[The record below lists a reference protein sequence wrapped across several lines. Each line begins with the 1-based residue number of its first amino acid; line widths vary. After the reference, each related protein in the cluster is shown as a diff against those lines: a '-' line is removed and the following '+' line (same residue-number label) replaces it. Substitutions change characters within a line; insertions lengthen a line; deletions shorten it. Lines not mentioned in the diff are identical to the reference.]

1 LTINKYRHIFLHEA
15 PGTFQFTK
23 PTKHGSSRFIPDRD
37 PASHSATLIKK
48 FNDAW
53 MHAEDE
59 QAVLH
64 RTRNGVYIEFISDP
78 DAYLVTKSLEEMRTK
93 KIRLLNVR
101 TEEKEDEE
109 ITYATVYV
117 AHDKKRYF
125 LDKIEAYAID
135 TADGKRKN
143 ARLVNSIA
151 DLRKALL
158 VESFWI
164 DSRELIPADEKV
176 WCEVWLGSDDTV
188 VLGDFEILL
197 EQENI
202 QASAGFIR
210 FPERMVKVILANRHD
225 LETLT
230 KNSDYIAEYR
240 RAKETA
246 AFWLDMPNREQ
257 AEWVRDLLK
266 RIEVISDP
274 AVSVCVL
281 DTGINNGHPLLA
293 PVLKDEDCMAVNPN
307 WGLEDHDMHGT
318 LMAGIAAYGDLQK
331 CLTSRSNIP
340 LSHCLESVKII
351 PRPPGENRQEL
362 WGYITSQA
370 ISIAEIQAP
379 LRSRIHCMA
388 ISATDTRDK
397 GRPSSWS
404 GQVDNLASGAEDG
417 NQRLI
422 IVCAGNVNDLA
433 CAVNYPDAQVT
444 ESIHDPGQAWNAL
457 TIGAYTDLDVIK
469 NETLRGFSPI
479 ASAGQLSP
487 FTTTSITWDNKWPN
501 KPDVVLEGGNL
512 SQDGKGFIDE
522 SDDLSLLS
530 TFYKPTI
537 SHFRSHNMTSAATA
551 KAAWLAARI
560 KDFYPECWP
569 ETIRALIVHSAEWT
583 DGLKKQFLGNQ
594 SKTAYAQ
601 LIRICGYGV
610 PDLNRA
616 LYSAENSLTLVSQ
629 AYIQPYDKKPSGGG
643 YRTNEMHL
651 FDLPWPKEVLLALPP
666 NIKVNMKVTL
676 SYFIEPGPGEI
687 GWENRYRY
695 PSHGLRFDIK
705 SPSETNDEFIR
716 RINTAVHTEEEGAPG
731 TKSASD
737 KWLIGSNGRDKG
749 SIHSDIWDGT
759 AAELAASGCIAV
771 YPIIGWWRERPYLGR
786 FNRKTRYSLIVSI
799 NTPAADVDIYTP
811 VANLVGITVPVTI
824 ET

>member
-1 LTINKYRHIFLHEA
+1 MTINKYRHIFLRES
-15 PGTFQFTK
+15 PDTFQFTK
-23 PTKHGSSRFIPDRD
+23 PASRGSNKFIPDRD

-53 MHAEDE
+53 KLAEDE

-64 RTRNGVYIEFISDP
+64 HTRNGVYIEFISDP
-78 DAYLVTKSLEEMRTK
+78 GAYLVTKSLEEMRTK
-93 KIRLLNVR
+93 KIRLLNIR
-101 TEEKEDEE
+101 TEEKEKEE

-135 TADGKRKN
+135 SSDGKRKN
-143 ARLVNSIA
+143 AKLVNSIA

-164 DSRELIPADEKV
+164 DARELIPADGKV
-176 WCEVWLGSDDTV
+176 WCEVWLSSDDSK
-188 VLGDFEILL
+188 VLSDFERLL
-197 EQENI
+197 EKEKI
-202 QASAGFIR
+202 EASAGFIR
-210 FPERMVKVILANRHD
+210 FPERMVKVVLANRQD
-225 LETLT
+225 LEMLT

-266 RIEVISDP
+266 RIEVASDP
-274 AVSVCVL
+274 VVSVCIL
-281 DTGINNGHPLLA
+281 DSGINNGHPLLA
-293 PVLKDEDCMAVNPN
+293 PVLKDEDCMTVNPA
-307 WGLEDHDMHGT
+307 WGTDDHDKHGT
-318 LMAGIAAYGDLQK
+318 LMAGIAAYGDLQE
-331 CLTSRSNIP
+331 CLASRNKIP

-351 PRPPGENRQEL
+351 PRPPSENRQEL
-362 WGYITSQA
+362 WGYMTSQA

-379 LRSRIHCMA
+379 QRSRIHCMA

-404 GQVDNLASGAEDG
+404 GQIDNLASGAEDD

-422 IVCAGNVNDLA
+422 IVCAGNVRDLA
-433 CAVNYPDAQVT
+433 CAVDYPNAQVT

-457 TIGAYTDLDVIK
+457 TIGAYTELDVINDK
-469 NETLRGFSPI
+469 TLRGYSPI

-512 SQDGKGFIDE
+512 SYDGQRFYDE

-551 KAAWLAARI
+551 RAAWLAGQI
-560 KDFYPECWP
+560 KDFYPEFWP
-569 ETIRALIVHSAEWT
+569 ETVRALIVHSAEWT
-583 DGLKKQFLGNQ
+583 DELKEQFLENQ
-594 SKTAYAQ
+594 SKTAYAK
-601 LIRICGYGV
+601 LLRICGYGV
-610 PDLNRA
+610 PDLSRA

-629 AYIQPYDKKPSGGG
+629 AYIQPYEKKPGGSG

-651 FDLPWPKEVLLALPP
+651 YDLPWPKEVLLALPP
-666 NIKVNMKVTL
+666 DIEVSMKVTL
-676 SYFIEPGPGEI
+676 SYFVEPGPGEI

-705 SPSETNDEFIR
+705 SPSETSDEFVR
-716 RINTAVHTEEEGAPG
+716 RINTAVHTEEEGHPG
-731 TKSASD
+731 TRSASD
-737 KWLIGSNGRDKG
+737 KWLIGSIGRDKG
-749 SIHSDIWDGT
+749 SIHSDVWDGS
-759 AAELAASGCIAV
+759 AAELADSGYIAV
-771 YPIIGWWRERPYLGR
+771 YPIIGWWRERPHLGR
-786 FNRKTRYSLIVSI
+786 FNKKTRYSLVVSI
-799 NTPAADVDIYTP
+799 NTPAEDVDIYTP